1 MEILQFNRD
10 EILKRAKEVRNKI
23 EQAATFIPDE
33 ASIEYS
39 SLFPTFNPYG
49 HQYKTGDRFRYKGE
63 LYKVLQEHTSQG
75 DWPPDKAVSLY
86 VRIADPAEEWPEWVQ
101 PLGAHDAYPQ
111 GAKVSHQGKHWVS
124 EIDAN
129 TYEPGVYGW
138 AEQQ

>member
-1 MEILQFNRD
+1 MDRVQIAQQMHTAMRLV
-10 EILKRAKEVRNKI
+10 A
-23 EQAATFIPDE
+23 EQQTDE
-33 ASIEYS
+33 ATMLMLADLYVPWEVGKGY
-39 SLFPTFNPYG
+39 LTGKVVKYGANPTG
-49 HQYKTGDRFRYKGE
+49 ATQ

>member
-1 MEILQFNRD
+1 MNGNEILEQARAA
-10 EILKRAKEVRNKI
+10 RAKM
-23 EQAATFIPDE
+23 EQAMQYVPDE
-33 ASIEYS
+33 AGAGYTSF
-39 SLFPTFNPYG
+39 FPAWQVGQSYPA
-49 HQYKTGDRFRYKGE
+49 GDRFRWEGN

-138 AEQQ
+138 AEQY

>member
-1 MEILQFNRD
+1 MDSEMILAQA
-10 EILKRAKEVRNKI
+10 RAARRKI
-23 EQAATFIPDE
+23 EQAMRYVPDE
-33 ASIEYS
+33 AGAEYAS
-39 SLFPTFNPYG
+39 FFPAWQVGQSYPA
-49 HQYKTGDRFRYKGE
+49 GDRFRWEGN

-138 AEQQ
+138 AEQY

>member
-1 MEILQFNRD
+1 MNSAMILAQARAA
-10 EILKRAKEVRNKI
+10 RAKM
-23 EQAATFIPDE
+23 EQAMQYVPDE
-33 ASIEYS
+33 AGAEYAS
-39 SLFPTFNPYG
+39 FFPAWQVGKAYPA
-49 HQYKTGDRFRYKGE
+49 GDRFRWEGN

-75 DWPPDKAVSLY
+75 DWSPDKAVSLY